1 MVREQRISAA
11 VEHAGRE
18 IAHEGLGLDMEISE
32 HLVRL
37 PAAKEADAITV
48 NIGAKE
54 SHCASSAEG
63 PG

>member
-37 PAAKEADAITV
+37 PSAEQANAVRVDV
-48 NIGAKE
+48 GAKE
-54 SHCASSAEG
+54 RHGARGA
-63 PG
+63 